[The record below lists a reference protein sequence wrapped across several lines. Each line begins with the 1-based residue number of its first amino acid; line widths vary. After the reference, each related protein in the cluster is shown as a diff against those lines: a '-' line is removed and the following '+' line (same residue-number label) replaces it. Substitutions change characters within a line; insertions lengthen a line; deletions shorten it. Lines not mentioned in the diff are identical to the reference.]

1 MTMVIYTENRHVLN
15 FKFYVGNTRPLP
27 KESNTMQEKSPI
39 KCMYDYGYIYRKQVY
54 FKFQVLCQEYQ
65 TITKRVYPQEK
76 VSNQMHI

>member
-1 MTMVIYTENRHVLN
+1 MTIVIYTENRYVLN

-27 KESNTMQEKSPI
+27 KESIPKKRFLI
-39 KCMYDYGYIYRKQVY
+39 KCIYDYGYIYRKPVY
-54 FKFQVLCQEYQ
+54 FKFQVLCQGYQ

>member
-1 MTMVIYTENRHVLN
+1 
-15 FKFYVGNTRPLP
+15 
-27 KESNTMQEKSPI
+27 MQEKSLI
-39 KCMYDYGYIYRKQVY
+39 KCIYDYGYIYRKQVY